1 MGRTGAA
8 VSAFRRHRR
17 VMTTQLRPLLLPD
30 IADGQLT
37 GTRSLTAT
45 GVFAVH
51 EHAHDARL

>member
-1 MGRTGAA
+1 
-8 VSAFRRHRR
+8 
-17 VMTTQLRPLLLPD
+17 MTTQLRPLLLPD